1 MRTWTVLKPCT
12 GFAMEAGQKI
22 AGRSQVLEHL
32 GPYASHAPV
41 GAFGAISDKAFAL
54 YREAAGG
61 HVRDGE
67 TPTQHL
73 ITRMMYVAEATSIAT
88 RLNASW
94 ALSHPALSLLR
105 DRYEQ
110 VVRFS
115 WLARQAGTMEMTRY
129 VASYYA
135 KGMQLHRSMSQAE
148 KDEYVSIRGEVDE
161 WMTTELTKQQ
171 RTSLNRWNDLDLHS
185 MVKKRDEL
193 PPLSDCDVAKETLA
207 SLYTSIYA
215 QFSSVTHY
223 DMYSMNMLGLY
234 KSPDGQM
241 VLAPDPHWP
250 SMINLHNSLFDLIQ
264 CFEVTRRYLEKDA
277 DSQFSSLLKDWRE
290 FMTRVVGPLQARPA

>member
-1 MRTWTVLKPCT
+1 
-12 GFAMEAGQKI
+12 
-22 AGRSQVLEHL
+22 
-32 GPYASHAPV
+32 
-41 GAFGAISDKAFAL
+41 
-54 YREAAGG
+54 
-61 HVRDGE
+61 
-67 TPTQHL
+67 
-73 ITRMMYVAEATSIAT
+73 MMYVAEATSVAI
-88 RLNASW
+88 RVNASW

-115 WLARQAGTMEMTRY
+115 WLARQAGTMQMTRY

-135 KGMQLHRSMSQAE
+135 KAMQLHRSMSNIE
-148 KDEYVSIRGEVDE
+148 KAEYVSIRGELDE
-161 WMTTELTKQQ
+161 WMSEELTKEQ
-171 RTSLNRWNDLDLHS
+171 RASLNRWNDLDLRS
-185 MVKKRDEL
+185 MVQKRDKL
-193 PPLSDCDVAKETLA
+193 PPLSDCEVAKEKLA

-250 SMINLHNSLFDLIQ
+250 SLINVHNSLFDLIQ
-264 CFEVTRRYLEKDA
+264 CFEMTRRYLDKDA
-277 DSQFSSLLKDWRE
+277 DQEFSSILKDWRGYME
-290 FMTRVVGPLQARPA
+290 RVVGPPQGKAK